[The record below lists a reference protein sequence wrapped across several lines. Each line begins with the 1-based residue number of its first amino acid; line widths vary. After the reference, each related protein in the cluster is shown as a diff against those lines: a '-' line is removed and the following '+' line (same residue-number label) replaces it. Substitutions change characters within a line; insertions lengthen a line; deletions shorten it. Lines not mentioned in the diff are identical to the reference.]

1 MLEPLLKG
9 EKTPLRLYFCLVLR
23 LYFLTSLRL
32 YFCPVLR
39 LYFFK
44 PGLL

>member
-23 LYFLTSLRL
+23 LYF
-32 YFCPVLR
+32 F
-39 LYFFK
+39 
-44 PGLL
+44 